1 MTLLIAFTAAVVVTV
16 VWYSSPKARKMNI
29 GLMCYMYWGASL
41 MWLVDAIFEYSELGA
56 DFFAPAASDMLND
69 LYLGLCA
76 VILGLIVWIA
86 VLLAKDPDN
95 VVKTALNNTKRR

>member
-56 DFFAPAASDMLND
+56 DFFCSRGFRYVKRPLSWALRSYPWTHSVDCGASCK
-69 LYLGLCA
+69 G
-76 VILGLIVWIA
+76 
-86 VLLAKDPDN
+86 P
-95 VVKTALNNTKRR
+95 R